1 MSNKNSESISAF
13 LDSYEAEGLSV
24 DDLKQD
30 QQQLDTWGR
39 YHMIGDVMRGEAGSF
54 IMPDLANNI
63 AVAIAAEPTVLAPQK
78 TPSLANKVKAKV
90 VQFAKPAG
98 QFAIAASAA
107 GLMVLGVQQA
117 NVVDDVPL
125 VPTQVFQPMPFGGVA
140 DPVSYNYEQPSIT
153 QQKQDLIKRQQKL
166 QAILLDHQKQIKLQ
180 ANTNQPKSDQEQPE
194 K

>member
-13 LDSYEAEGLSV
+13 LDSYETEGLSI

-30 QQQLDTWGR
+30 HQQLDTFGR
-39 YHMIGDVMRGEAGSF
+39 YHMIGDIMRGETGQY

-78 TPSLANKVKAKV
+78 APSLAHRVKAKV
-90 VQFAKPAG
+90 VQFTKPAG

-117 NVVDDVPL
+117 NVVEEESL
-125 VPTQVFQPMPFGGVA
+125 VPSQVFQPMPFGGVA
-140 DPVSYNYEQPSIT
+140 DPVSYNFEKPSIT

-180 ANTNQPKSDQEQPE
+180 ASSSQPEQRQEQPE